1 MSLLQKHLWSFQD
14 FDKSVTM
21 PLSLGQSKTPNIG
34 PAPMM
39 MAEYTNDD
47 AFEIIS
53 RGFDKRSY
61 TVDVIKDFPW
71 TASPRNAESVADVPQ
86 MQLRELN
93 VEYNPLIN
101 QIAQNA
107 TIATSEIKRGL
118 GGAYSIVM
126 NAAKG
131 VSFDKYLKDRAEQ
144 QNGNKPKQKKSV
156 SEKIDDFFGKIS
168 TSVDEFVENVNLKPS
183 RANISITDKD
193 YDPMAPYHNL
203 YSTSPTGWRYIM
215 PYFDRVFRNLTSSW
229 GANTEQGFL
238 GSFAGNVNALA
249 EVFSGLNNTFEP
261 GMFIENPTPYNFGAD
276 KKTFTVTFPLL
287 NTMSYEDVTRNWQ
300 LIFLLTY
307 QNLPNKVS
315 KSLSLP
321 PVIYEA
327 LLPGV
332 WYSKYAYISSMRVDF
347 VGATRKMNLIIPSV
361 TKNIV
366 EEYMVG
372 QTEIDTIIPD
382 AYNITLTITELFSE
396 SQNQAYTALEKRY
409 LNSKV
414 KTGVLEDQSPEKSAL
429 QEAVDTAGG
438 AFNKA
443 RDAAGRVIDKIND
456 IF

>member
-1 MSLLQKHLWSFQD
+1 
-14 FDKSVTM
+14 
-21 PLSLGQSKTPNIG
+21 
-34 PAPMM
+34 
-39 MAEYTNDD
+39 
-47 AFEIIS
+47 
-53 RGFDKRSY
+53 
-61 TVDVIKDFPW
+61 
-71 TASPRNAESVADVPQ
+71 
-86 MQLRELN
+86 
-93 VEYNPLIN
+93 
-101 QIAQNA
+101 
-107 TIATSEIKRGL
+107 
-118 GGAYSIVM
+118 
-126 NAAKG
+126 
-131 VSFDKYLKDRAEQ
+131 
-144 QNGNKPKQKKSV
+144 
-156 SEKIDDFFGKIS
+156 
-168 TSVDEFVENVNLKPS
+168 
-183 RANISITDKD
+183 
-193 YDPMAPYHNL
+193 
-203 YSTSPTGWRYIM
+203 
-215 PYFDRVFRNLTSSW
+215 
-229 GANTEQGFL
+229 
-238 GSFAGNVNALA
+238 
-249 EVFSGLNNTFEP
+249 
-261 GMFIENPTPYNFGAD
+261 
-276 KKTFTVTFPLL
+276 
-287 NTMSYEDVTRNWQ
+287 MSYEDVTRNWQ

-414 KTGVLEDQSPEKSAL
+414 KTGVLEDRSPEKSAL

-443 RDAAGRVIDKIND
+443 RDVAGRVIDKIND